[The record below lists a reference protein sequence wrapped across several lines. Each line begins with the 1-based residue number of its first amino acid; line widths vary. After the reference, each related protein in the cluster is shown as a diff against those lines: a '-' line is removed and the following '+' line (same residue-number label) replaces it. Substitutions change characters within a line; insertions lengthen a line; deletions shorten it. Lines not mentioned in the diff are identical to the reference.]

1 MGGDSL
7 EPIIEIKNLSKTF
20 GTGENQVAA
29 LQNVSLQV
37 QKGDIFGIIGL
48 SGAGKSTLV
57 RCMNL
62 LERPDQGEVLF
73 HGKNLMAMSEKE
85 LRLQRRNIP
94 MIFQSFNLLDQ
105 RTALDNICFPLEL
118 IGTPRKEA
126 KKRAME
132 LLETVGLPD
141 KAGAYPVQ
149 LSGGQKQRIAIARAL
164 ASNPEV
170 LLCDEATSALDP
182 QTTRDVLRLLQD
194 INKRLGITVI
204 IITHDM
210 TVIEEICGKVA
221 ILNHGEVAE
230 IGAVTDVFSHPQTEA
245 GRRLVYPDGLPF
257 ELSEGRVIRVAFN
270 GGTAYQPLIA
280 SLAIDCGVIVNILG
294 ADTRNIDGKAF
305 GTMLLGL
312 PESEAEATK
321 ALSYIQSQKDITVE
335 EVRDYHA

>member
-1 MGGDSL
+1 MEPIVAIKNLCKTFGGGDS
-7 EPIIEIKNLSKTF
+7 
-20 GTGENQVAA
+20 QVHA
-29 LQNVSLQV
+29 LKDVSLEV
-37 QKGDIFGIIGL
+37 NPGEIFGIIGL

-57 RCMNL
+57 RCINL
-62 LERPDQGEVLF
+62 LERPDSGEILF
-73 HGKNLMAMSEKE
+73 HGKNLMQMGDKE
-85 LRLQRRNIP
+85 LRLQRRNIS

-118 IGTPRKEA
+118 VGTPRKEA
-126 KKRAME
+126 RKRAME

-141 KAGAYPVQ
+141 KANAYPSQ

-194 INKRLGITVI
+194 INRRMGITVI

-210 TVIEEICGKVA
+210 SVIEEICGKVA
-221 ILNHGEVAE
+221 ILNHGKVAE
-230 IGAVTDVFSHPQTEA
+230 IGAVADVFSNPQTEA

-280 SLAIDCGVIVNILG
+280 TLAIECGVIVNILG

-312 PESEAEATK
+312 PDNEAEANK
-321 ALSYIQSQKDITVE
+321 ALAFIQSQKDITVE
-335 EVRDYHA
+335 EVRDYYAG